1 VRRRYG
7 GRDDFFG
14 IDSLSRGRT
23 FNSLGREKSC
33 RYQSTP
39 VFALFN
45 VNPNPSLHVR
55 FKFIR
60 ENLMYK
66 ESICLKAW
74 RIQTKLFALVFV
86 FLAGVHSSFAQS
98 DSAVLL
104 PGLGQH
110 HHTISTKNPE
120 AQRFFDQ
127 GLTLVFG
134 FNHEEAARAFRR
146 ASELDPQSAMAFW
159 GIALALGPCINLMD
173 VDPPHE
179 KAAHEAVQN
188 ALLLAP
194 SATQKERDYIQA
206 LAKRY
211 SADPKVDLGKLDAEY
226 ANAMRELSKRNP
238 DDLDAATL
246 YAESLMDLHPWKLWS
261 LDGRPTEGTEEIVA
275 VLESVLRRDPN
286 HLGANHYYIHATEAS
301 RHPEWALASARRLEA
316 LAPAAGHL
324 VHMPAHTYMR
334 VGDYSAAAHSNEAAA
349 NADRVYLRDSGTTDS
364 MYDMMYYCHNL
375 HFLAAAYSMAG
386 DFGHAKQAAD
396 ELVAH
401 VGPMLHDMPIAEVYA
416 PYSIFVLVRFHR
428 WDEVL
433 KLPPPN
439 PSLAMT
445 TAFWHFARGSAFA
458 AKGQIAKAEA
468 ERTILE
474 TARKER
480 PADQEFSFFFNKAQT
495 FLELAEN
502 VLDARI
508 AAAKGDHEQAIKY
521 WEKAVEIEDKLY
533 YGEPPEWFYPV
544 RESLGAAL
552 LLNGQADRAEAVF
565 RADLEQYP
573 RNPRSLFG
581 LLKSLEAKKS
591 ANVGEVR
598 REFEAAWKN
607 ADVALELGDL

>member
-1 VRRRYG
+1 MKLLV
-7 GRDDFFG
+7 
-14 IDSLSRGRT
+14 
-23 FNSLGREKSC
+23 
-33 RYQSTP
+33 P
-39 VFALFN
+39 VF
-45 VNPNPSLHVR
+45 V
-55 FKFIR
+55 
-60 ENLMYK
+60 
-66 ESICLKAW
+66 
-74 RIQTKLFALVFV
+74 LV
-86 FLAGVHSSFAQS
+86 AGACSVFAQS
-98 DSAVLL
+98 KSPALM

-110 HHTISTKNPE
+110 HHRISTKNPE
-120 AQRFFDQ
+120 AQRFFDL
-127 GLTLVFG
+127 GLTLVFA

-159 GIALALGPCINLMD
+159 GVALASGPCINLD

-179 KAAHEAVQN
+179 KAAYEAVHK

-194 SATQKERDYIQA
+194 GATESERAYIQA

-211 SADPKVDLGKLDAEY
+211 SSDPNVDLRKLDVEY
-226 ANAMRELSKRNP
+226 ANAMRELSKHYP

-275 VLESVLRRDPN
+275 VLESVLRRDPY

-301 RHPEWALASARRLEA
+301 PHPEWALASARRLET

-334 VGDYSAAAHSNEAAA
+334 VGDYSAAARSNAVGAD
-349 NADRVYLRDSGTTDS
+349 ADRAYLRESATTGS

-375 HFLAAAYSMAG
+375 HFLAASYGMAG
-386 DFGHAKQAAD
+386 DFNHAKQAAD

-401 VGPMLHDMPIAEVYA
+401 VGPMLHDMPMAEVYV
-416 PYSIFVLVRFHR
+416 PTPIFVLIRFHR

-439 PSLAMT
+439 LSLATT
-445 TAFWHFARGSAFA
+445 TAFWHFARGGAFA
-458 AKGQIAKAEA
+458 AKGEIAMAEA
-468 ERTILE
+468 ERRILE
-474 TARKER
+474 TARKET
-480 PADQEFSFFFNKAQT
+480 PADLEFSFFFNKAQT
-495 FLELAEN
+495 FLDLAEN

-508 AAAKGDHEQAIKY
+508 AAAKGDHERAIKD
-521 WEKAVEIEDKLY
+521 WEKAVEIEDRLN

-544 RESLGAAL
+544 RESLGSAL
-552 LLNGQADRAEAVF
+552 LLNGQAEQAEAVF
-565 RADLEQYP
+565 RTDLKQYP

-581 LLKSLEAKKS
+581 LLRSLEAQKKS
-591 ANVGEVR
+591 AGLEEIR

-607 ADVALELGDL
+607 ADVTLELGDL